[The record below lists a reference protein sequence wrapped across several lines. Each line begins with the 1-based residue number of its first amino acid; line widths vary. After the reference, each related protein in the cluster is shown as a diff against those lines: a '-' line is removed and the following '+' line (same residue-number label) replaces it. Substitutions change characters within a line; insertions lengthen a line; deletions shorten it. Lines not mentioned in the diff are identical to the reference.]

1 MLGRSVGLTDEE
13 MASMAD
19 PTSCAS
25 FSDTDKLVLRYS
37 EILTRENKVSE
48 VLYAELE
55 KAFPREELVELAMT
69 IGLAAMVN
77 RVHST
82 FSTDVDSSTL
92 DAVAT
97 VRLALSD
104 AKLDQQ

>member
-48 VLYAELE
+48 ALYAELE

-92 DAVAT
+92 DAVADGPACPIG
-97 VRLALSD
+97 R
-104 AKLDQQ
+104 

>member
-1 MLGRSVGLTDEE
+1 
-13 MASMAD
+13 MAD

-37 EILTRENKVSE
+37 EILTRENKVSGT
-48 VLYAELE
+48 LYKELE
-55 KAFPREELVELAMT
+55 KAFLREELLELAMT

-82 FSTDVDSSTL
+82 FVTDVDQSTL
-92 DAVAT
+92 EIVADGL
-97 VRLALSD
+97 VCPIGH
-104 AKLDQQ
+104 